1 MLASTLLNIA
11 LAGSCSLVA
20 AEMLN
25 TAWLRNDGQ
34 PQGSLQN
41 VSGGRSDPPQKGYGE
56 LGAQLIFPV
65 LVSVYFARPPANISS
80 RADKAVLL
88 LPDIYGLAIPYALR

>member
-1 MLASTLLNIA
+1 MLASTLLNVA

-20 AEMLN
+20 GELLN
-25 TAWLRNDGQ
+25 TAWLRNDGE

-41 VSGGRSDPPQKGYGE
+41 VSGGRSNSTKKSFCKVWT
-56 LGAQLIFPV
+56 QLILPV
-65 LVSVYFARPPANISS
+65 LVTVYFARPPNNIST